1 MTYFIKAG
9 FQYSVEA
16 DNEEEAK
23 KIAEQRFIESV
34 RSFKDDES
42 LDPIWIEENNEK
54 SIRQRI

>member
-1 MTYFIKAG
+1 MIYFIKAG

-23 KIAEQRFIESV
+23 KIAEQRFIESI
-34 RSFKDDES
+34 RSFKDNES

-54 SIRQRI
+54 SIR